1 MNDALRLALL
11 LVIAG
16 LVLTGAGALIAR
28 WLDPRRRLMRFLNQA
43 LAAHPEGVLMD
54 PGDGRCLA
62 FNLDAGKIAVLW
74 DKGRKGYVYRLDQLL
89 GAEMM
94 VDNTVLVRAHRTLPF
109 KPLDEIPQSV
119 HRAVLR
125 LIFDNPRDPEFELEL
140 WPANTGRGREHHTPA
155 DAIQA
160 GRRWLSALESIVRRP
175 APRTL
180 TKLAPLT
187 PILPDEDEPPPWDDH
202 ALDFEDDQP

>member
-1 MNDALRLALL
+1 MNDVLRLVLL

-16 LVLTGAGALIAR
+16 LVLTGVGALIAR

-54 PGDGRCLA
+54 PGGGRCLA

-74 DKGRKGYVYRLDQLL
+74 DKGRKGLVYRLDQLS

-94 VDNTVLVRAHRTLPF
+94 VDNAVLVRAHRTLPP
-109 KPLDEIPQSV
+109 KPLDEIPAGM

-125 LIFDNPRDPEFELEL
+125 LIFDNPRDPDFELEL
-140 WPANTGRGREHHTPA
+140 WPAHTGRGHEHRTPA
-155 DAIQA
+155 DAVQT
-160 GRRWLSALESIVRRP
+160 GRRWLASLESILRRP
-175 APRTL
+175 PPRTL
-180 TKLAPLT
+180 TKPAPLV

-202 ALDFEDDQP
+202 GFEEDER